1 MHTGAKV
8 GCPGSLG
15 SKETCDWT
23 SRSDWFR
30 EIRTR
35 TFVFKGY
42 LYKGV
47 TQASDATWKES
58 SWKESSISGSGHLQD
73 SRLDTEPGEWVD
85 TVPKHGALWGG
96 RTKCCFI
103 HSSPRPALLSARAFP
118 SHSASH
124 LLSSLEMITATL
136 LHQENPSW
144 VFVQQPQQLRW
155 PKTESLLKWN
165 TGKGQA
171 GSRSSGLSNIKSP
184 EVVA

>member
-35 TFVFKGY
+35 TFVFKCY

-47 TQASDATWKES
+47 TQASDAT
-58 SWKESSISGSGHLQD
+58 WKESSISGSGHLQD

-85 TVPKHGALWGG
+85 TVPKNGALWGG
-96 RTKCCFI
+96 RTKWF
-103 HSSPRPALLSARAFP
+103 HPLLSQACPAFSQDFPFALGFSP
-118 SHSASH
+118 SVLIGNDHCYPPPSGEPQLGLCPATPTA
-124 LLSSLEMITATL
+124 EMAQNRIIAQMK
-136 LHQENPSW
+136 H
-144 VFVQQPQQLRW
+144 R
-155 PKTESLLKWN
+155 
-165 TGKGQA
+165 
-171 GSRSSGLSNIKSP
+171 
-184 EVVA
+184 